1 VEQRGESAAETAAR
15 LSAQAAAQQQ
25 VAAEVHTKIIKT
37 KHVLSEDYWSLR
49 EDELDD
55 GVITMGSSVARA
67 KQKATR
73 VRFDTPCLVSPSCFL
88 RAYA

>member
-1 VEQRGESAAETAAR
+1 VELRGESAAENAAR

-37 KHVLSEDYWSLR
+37 KHVLAEDYWSLR

-55 GVITMGSSVARA
+55 EVHCKSWACETI
-67 KQKATR
+67 
-73 VRFDTPCLVSPSCFL
+73 
-88 RAYA
+88 